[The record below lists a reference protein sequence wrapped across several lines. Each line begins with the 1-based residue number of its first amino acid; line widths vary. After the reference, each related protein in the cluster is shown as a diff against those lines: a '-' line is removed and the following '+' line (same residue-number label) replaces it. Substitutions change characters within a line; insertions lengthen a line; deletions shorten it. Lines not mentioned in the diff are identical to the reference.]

1 MIKIKSFLSL
11 MIYLGLV
18 VHVLFWA
25 ILIIRIVTV
34 PENHIGPDIRTF
46 NYISYGLIGL
56 ALLAALIG
64 KKFYTF
70 IFATTF
76 ALASLG
82 GVYYVD
88 KNNLVVQY
96 DEWTSRGM
104 PEKGMP
110 NRTNPSR

>member
-1 MIKIKSFLSL
+1 M
-11 MIYLGLV
+11 
-18 VHVLFWA
+18 
-25 ILIIRIVTV
+25 LIIQIVTV
-34 PENHIGPDIRTF
+34 PENHIDPDIRAF

-64 KKFYTF
+64 KRFYSF
-70 IFATTF
+70 IFATIF

-110 NRTNPSR
+110 NRTSPVITPLRYPHFWIIFPAGSAIRK